1 MSLVLDDMVR
11 PNGLAF
17 SHDESILY
25 VAPAP
30 HPGVQH
36 AAQRHGREANE
47 PRLRR
52 PEWIFMTN
60 LDRRSFLTQVVASLG
75 VAATVN
81 VDPRAAAA
89 QVAPTGANRIDVHH
103 HFSPPAWIAE
113 VSGRPLLNP
122 ANPRWTP
129 EQSIEDMERGG
140 GAASV
145 ISITNPGLYF
155 GDRAVTR
162 RLARACNEYG
172 AELVQA
178 HPTRFGLFA
187 AMPLPDVD
195 ATLAEIEYAFDT
207 LNVDGIGLMTSY
219 DENTWLGNPAFRPV
233 MEELNRRN
241 AVVHVHPTAANC
253 CRNLSYGVNPGS
265 MEYGTDTT
273 RAIVGVCFSGDAV
286 MFPNIRFIWSHAGG
300 SLPFLAGRINTRN
313 ATDRLPN
320 GFLDAAS
327 RFYYDTAGAANR
339 GALVS
344 LLELVT
350 TDQVM
355 FGTDFPPGGTIQAM
369 ADALRTLNLF
379 NESDLRAIER
389 DNAVRLIPRLRDS
402 TA

>member
-1 MSLVLDDMVR
+1 MMD
-11 PNGLAF
+11 
-17 SHDESILY
+17 
-25 VAPAP
+25 
-30 HPGVQH
+30 
-36 AAQRHGREANE
+36 
-47 PRLRR
+47 
-52 PEWIFMTN
+52 
-60 LDRRSFLTQVVASLG
+60 LDRRSFLTQVIASLG
-75 VAATVN
+75 LAATAN
-81 VDPRAAAA
+81 VEALAASA

-103 HFSPPAWIAE
+103 HFSPPAWISE

-129 EQSIEDMERGG
+129 EQSIEDMERGDC
-140 GAASV
+140 AAAM

-155 GDRAVTR
+155 GDRAVTG
-162 RLARACNEYG
+162 RLARACNEHG
-172 AELVQA
+172 AELVQTY
-178 HPTRFGLFA
+178 PTRFGLFA

-195 ATLAEIEYAFDT
+195 QTLAEIEYAYDT

-219 DENTWLGNPAFRPV
+219 DENTWLGTPAFRPV

-273 RAIVGVCFSGDAV
+273 RAIVGVSFSGDAE

-300 SLPFLAGRINTRN
+300 SLPFLAGRINRASRN
-313 ATDRLPN
+313 AVDRLPN
-320 GFLDAAS
+320 GFLQAAS
-327 RFYYDTAGAANR
+327 QFYYDTAGAANR

-344 LLELVT
+344 LLELVG
-350 TDQVM
+350 TDHIM
-355 FGTDFPPGGTIQAM
+355 FGTDFPPGGTILAM

-389 DNAVRLIPRLRDS
+389 DNAVRLIPRLES
-402 TA
+402 SVA